1 MATKTHNMINDILIR
16 FFDKFKSSNPQQF
29 SVLVIFL
36 TGLNLLLASGE
47 FTDLLGAP
55 KWLNT
60 VVLVVSL
67 LYTAVK
73 GVDTKSLMNKDG
85 K

>member
-1 MATKTHNMINDILIR
+1 MINDILIR

-29 SVLVIFL
+29 TLLVIAL
-36 TGLNLLLASGE
+36 TAFNLLLANGE
-47 FTDLLGAP
+47 FVALLGAP

-60 VVLVVSL
+60 AVMFVSL

-73 GVDTKSLMNKDG
+73 GVDTKSLMKDG